1 MLFSPGDTLSRHTST
16 VLFHALQEMHWA
28 DDTAGAPSG
37 DHPGSPALSRA
48 EQHRLCNTCANTWPG
63 AAMNSRLIQETKGM
77 PALIRK
83 KKKNAKKGT
92 QMWALFTHC
101 WGELVV
107 GDTPARTLSPRHRA
121 GAALLW
127 PVPAEPPGA
136 VTRGP
141 SPPAPPGATAATYP
155 GDSPR
160 ERPSTGETSPP
171 ALPGSAGAASLSL
184 AGSRS
189 RVPGRA
195 RRCPSRLTEPH
206 PRGGGG
212 QPARPDRALRA
223 PHSPAALNGRQ
234 ISARRSRV
242 SKGPFLPSTL
252 VPARKTT
259 PKSCHRASWR
269 GKEELTRLAACTKAW
284 LTTRGS
290 AMSELALCPPLWNLC
305 CFIAE

>member
-1 MLFSPGDTLSRHTST
+1 
-16 VLFHALQEMHWA
+16 
-28 DDTAGAPSG
+28 
-37 DHPGSPALSRA
+37 
-48 EQHRLCNTCANTWPG
+48 
-63 AAMNSRLIQETKGM
+63 
-77 PALIRK
+77 
-83 KKKNAKKGT
+83 
-92 QMWALFTHC
+92 MWALFTHC

-252 VPARKTT
+252 VPARKNHTKKLSSRKLAGKRGANPLGSLYKSMVDYAGFGDVRISAVPT
-259 PKSCHRASWR
+259 FVKSVLFYRRVRTSDKQWCLQKAPKQAF
-269 GKEELTRLAACTKAW
+269 RLLRFLSNYVC
-284 LTTRGS
+284 
-290 AMSELALCPPLWNLC
+290 
-305 CFIAE
+305 